1 MKLPALLVLAR
12 TQSRLGRPGAA
23 EYLVS
28 ALNDS
33 LSTGEAQYIIPARL
47 ANVEAA
53 WLNDQ
58 HDSACQQIE
67 SLLTSDINP
76 VGNWRD
82 GELALWMHRYDIK
95 SKAFIPKNLPKPY
108 QLEIDG
114 KYQAAATEWQKTGSP
129 YQAALTLLNAPVSP
143 DTTDSL
149 TEAIQLL
156 ESIFAAGALNKA
168 ASIADSVGI
177 NKKRL
182 IQKRRGP
189 RKASKQHPLG
199 LTEKEQEILP
209 WIIKGLTNKE
219 ISEHFSRS
227 ERTIENHIASI
238 YKKLN
243 VHSRIE
249 ALLRV
254 ENEPWLLTDTI
265 KKPIPS
271 QNVIYNDAAVS

>member
-1 MKLPALLVLAR
+1 M
-12 TQSRLGRPGAA
+12 
-23 EYLVS
+23 
-28 ALNDS
+28 
-33 LSTGEAQYIIPARL
+33 
-47 ANVEAA
+47 
-53 WLNDQ
+53 
-58 HDSACQQIE
+58 
-67 SLLTSDINP
+67 
-76 VGNWRD
+76 
-82 GELALWMHRYDIK
+82 
-95 SKAFIPKNLPKPY
+95 
-108 QLEIDG
+108 
-114 KYQAAATEWQKTGSP
+114 
-129 YQAALTLLNAPVSP
+129 
-143 DTTDSL
+143 